1 MERIRYFADLSVKR
15 AIGFALLGIGTVV
28 IGMSHDWLLAFRA
41 AAIMISLMTVVLLYC
56 ALRAHATDYRRR
68 EIWLLLDQWHGL
80 PEHRAHQAIS
90 AIMRETF
97 LRYAEHGAW
106 TAATLWLVIFGA
118 MLFDA
123 LNARFL

>member
-15 AIGFALLGIGTVV
+15 AIGFALLGIGTVF

-41 AAIMISLMTVVLLYC
+41 AAILISLMTAILLFC
-56 ALRAHATDYRRR
+56 ALRAHLKDYRRR
-68 EIWLLLDQWHGL
+68 EVWILLDQWHGL
-80 PEHRAHQAIS
+80 PEHRAHQTIS
-90 AIMRETF
+90 MVMRETF

-106 TAATLWLVIFGA
+106 TASALWLIIFAA

-123 LNARFL
+123 LSARFL